1 MHAMKTTPR
10 GITLSIFALLLLGT
24 LRLATDDALTLEVTV
39 NGLVPQQGQVIV
51 SLFDEEKQFL
61 KQPFRRLIKIVSD
74 SDSLS
79 VRFDGLQPGEYAAN
93 HPGNNP
99 VVHFRPSIRISCERL
114 PSAAAVA
121 GSYSRA

>member
-79 VRFDGLQPGEYAAN
+79 VRFDGLQPDDMQLT
-93 HPGNNP
+93 
-99 VVHFRPSIRISCERL
+99 IRVIIQ
-114 PSAAAVA
+114 
-121 GSYSRA
+121 